1 MIDTFSPTAP
11 AVTEQ
16 AVSNGEVPTYDD
28 ELDKDRLEKSGVPIA
43 AETNVIPP
51 NETIPHPV
59 NIVTNTEVAATQTIS
74 DDASCL
80 ICCNMQYPCD
90 PCPVFSAATTYCN
103 VWSRG
108 WTDVVHS
115 CMKLWSICG
124 GDCDCAA
131 CECGGC
137 DCGACDACVC
147 VCGGCSF

>member
-28 ELDKDRLEKSGVPIA
+28 ELDKGRLEKNGVPIA

-90 PCPVFSAATTYCN
+90 PCVQCC
-103 VWSRG
+103 
-108 WTDVVHS
+108 DDILQ
-115 CMKLWSICG
+115 CMVSWMDGCCALLYEAVEHLWRRL
-124 GDCDCAA
+124 
-131 CECGGC
+131 
-137 DCGACDACVC
+137 
-147 VCGGCSF
+147 

>member
-28 ELDKDRLEKSGVPIA
+28 ELDKGRLEKNGVPIA

-74 DDASCL
+74 DDILQCMVSWMDG
-80 ICCNMQYPCD
+80 CCALLYEA
-90 PCPVFSAATTYCN
+90 VE
-103 VWSRG
+103 
-108 WTDVVHS
+108 H
-115 CMKLWSICG
+115 LWRRL
-124 GDCDCAA
+124 
-131 CECGGC
+131 
-137 DCGACDACVC
+137 
-147 VCGGCSF
+147 